1 MEMLNLDHLVT
12 IKNSSYNDI
21 EINSFN
27 LIEGDWVYLSGDTS
41 IADLIYELLT
51 AQIKVTN
58 GEMKIFG
65 YDSVELSQEQLLE
78 IRQSI
83 SCLPNDI
90 SSPETNKSIINSL
103 SLVKAIK
110 ASEGLRIFN
119 QLKSEIIYNENLID
133 TNEVKNIL
141 KALSTKP
148 KVLFVDFSFD
158 KFDNGGTVGSF
169 PKFFFKLISLRCLI
183 NFVLRV
189 PLLNSSIKTLKFLK
203 DQFFTAFKNI
213 LLWVLINRKRF

>member
-158 KFDNGGTVGSF
+158 KFDNS
-169 PKFFFKLISLRCLI
+169 KIIQLLD
-183 NFVLRV
+183 
-189 PLLNSSIKTLKFLK
+189 PLYKYLTKTGLAIVFCTNNAFIKTKYKSRGYKADATSLK
-203 DQFFTAFKNI
+203 
-213 LLWVLINRKRF
+213 V

>member
-27 LIEGDWVYLSGDTS
+27 LNEGDWVYLSGDTS

-158 KFDNGGTVGSF
+158 KFDNS
-169 PKFFFKLISLRCLI
+169 KIIQLLD
-183 NFVLRV
+183 
-189 PLLNSSIKTLKFLK
+189 PLYKYLTKTGLAIVR
-203 DQFFTAFKNI
+203 TAI
-213 LLWVLINRKRF
+213 PCIAPRATSPSQATHASPAEVSR